1 MSGSSTSKNGV
12 RISDDFR
19 DNLII
24 DRYDPAFA
32 TSGHRPDQLANLRG
46 VTLLTWPDVAAVLPH
61 ARYSI
66 VRTDE
71 RHYAERALEWMRGKG
86 LVGQDTRAGRR

>member
-1 MSGSSTSKNGV
+1 MKNGV
-12 RISDDFR
+12 RIADDFH

-24 DRYDPAFA
+24 DRYDPAFCDG
-32 TSGHRPDQLANLRG
+32 GHRPDQLANLRG
-46 VTLLTWPDVAAVLPH
+46 VTLLTWPDVAAVLAH
-61 ARYSI
+61 ARDSI

-86 LVGQDTRAGRR
+86 LVGQDTRAGRG